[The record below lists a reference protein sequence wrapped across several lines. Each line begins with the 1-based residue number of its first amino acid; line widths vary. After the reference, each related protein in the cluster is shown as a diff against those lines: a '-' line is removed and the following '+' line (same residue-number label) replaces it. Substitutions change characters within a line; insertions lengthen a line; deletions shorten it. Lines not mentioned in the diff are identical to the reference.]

1 MLSRNRLLTFR
12 DYNFMLKFLSE
23 GDRISQGENMFAACS
38 LHNKSKGQLFS
49 KEWKGKNDSESN
61 YPKNAFPNQL

>member
-38 LHNKSKGQLFS
+38 LHNKSKSQLFS